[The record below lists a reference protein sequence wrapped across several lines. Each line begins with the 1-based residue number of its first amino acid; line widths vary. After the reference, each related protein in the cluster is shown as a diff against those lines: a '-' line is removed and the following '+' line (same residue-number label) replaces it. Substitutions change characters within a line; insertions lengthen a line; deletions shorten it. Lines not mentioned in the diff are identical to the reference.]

1 MFKPDPGAIQG
12 APHRVD
18 SEEVAAIE
26 SNPIWP
32 CFMIG
37 PVGLSAQAAL
47 LFHWP
52 SGDAGWQ
59 ILWTVLKLNAIQRRY
74 VTSPFTGS

>member
-1 MFKPDPGAIQG
+1 
-12 APHRVD
+12 
-18 SEEVAAIE
+18 
-26 SNPIWP
+26 
-32 CFMIG
+32 MIG
-37 PVGLSAQAAL
+37 PVGLPAQAAL